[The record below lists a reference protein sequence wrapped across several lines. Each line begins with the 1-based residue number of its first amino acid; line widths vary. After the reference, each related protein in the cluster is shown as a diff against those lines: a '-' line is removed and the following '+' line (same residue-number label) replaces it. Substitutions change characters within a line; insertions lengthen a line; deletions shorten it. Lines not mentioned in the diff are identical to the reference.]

1 MRKSALRSL
10 RVQLWPGKFREPDL
24 VLMLKSHSRRVREE
38 FWDRA
43 DLIMEVIS
51 SDPEDR
57 RRDLVTKRREYARA
71 RIPEYWIIDPLKE
84 IITVLRLS
92 GSRFLVH
99 GSFGKGFEARSRLL
113 PGLTIDVSEAFAQ
126 AIASTSAGGR
136 NRR

>member
-1 MRKSALRSL
+1 
-10 RVQLWPGKFREPDL
+10 
-24 VLMLKSHSRRVREE
+24 MLKSHSRRVREE